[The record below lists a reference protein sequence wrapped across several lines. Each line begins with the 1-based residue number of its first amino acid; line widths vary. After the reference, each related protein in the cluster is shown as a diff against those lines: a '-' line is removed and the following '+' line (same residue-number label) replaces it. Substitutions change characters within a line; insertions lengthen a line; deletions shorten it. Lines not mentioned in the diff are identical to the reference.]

1 MAYSDGWRIAW
12 ASESSGAPRVGI
24 HTVFIGKEN
33 ILFLKEWILYHKY
46 MGVEH
51 FFLYDNSG
59 RRLRQLRERPI
70 LERRTEGPSS
80 RAEQR

>member
-1 MAYSDGWRIAW
+1 MEFTLIFIA
-12 ASESSGAPRVGI
+12 
-24 HTVFIGKEN
+24 KEN

-59 RRLRQLRERPI
+59 SYGYDDGRVRPLFKRDSENKYGI
-70 LERRTEGPSS
+70 PYDGMVALTDAEVADVLDRTP
-80 RAEQR
+80 A